1 MAINLYPPQR
11 ENVEKLKLALS
22 KHDCVGIWSATGT
35 GKTLVA
41 LTVAK
46 EMNLKP
52 LICCPLAAFAT
63 WKYWAEE
70 LEVPLIGVV
79 NQEKLKTGKTPWVT
93 LRVEG
98 KQKRFSWTLNPN
110 TEMLI
115 FDEIHR
121 GLSGTASQAGAMAAM
136 TRVQKIKTQL
146 LSATP
151 FTSPL
156 NLRSVGF
163 LFRMHNYSASSFYDF
178 CRRHGCRASRFH
190 RGLEF
195 DHASRLSRVH
205 LQRIAEF
212 LADRTVRLTTDDL
225 AEYFGESIVEPTLIN
240 LAERDRAEIDAAY
253 AAMADEVKKKEHS
266 NPIVTLLRARQRAEL
281 LSIEAVAD
289 MVENSVNEGLSVFVA
304 QSFRESVVQM
314 EAALRKRGISDLSIL
329 TGDSNA
335 DHRIEAVDA
344 FQMDRN
350 RVFLATTAAGGL
362 SVSLHRLRE
371 GGRPRTS
378 IIRVS
383 YSVSELAQA
392 LGRIYRVGMLDK
404 TVVQRLPLVA
414 GTPEERIYVRL
425 QHKLRNMKTMVDDD
439 LI

>member
-1 MAINLYPPQR
+1 M
-11 ENVEKLKLALS
+11 
-22 KHDCVGIWSATGT
+22 
-35 GKTLVA
+35 
-41 LTVAK
+41 
-46 EMNLKP
+46 
-52 LICCPLAAFAT
+52 
-63 WKYWAEE
+63 E
-70 LEVPLIGVV
+70 L
-79 NQEKLKTGKTPWVT
+79 
-93 LRVEG
+93 
-98 KQKRFSWTLNPN
+98 
-110 TEMLI
+110 
-115 FDEIHR
+115 
-121 GLSGTASQAGAMAAM
+121 
-136 TRVQKIKTQL
+136 
-146 LSATP
+146 
-151 FTSPL
+151 
-156 NLRSVGF
+156 
-163 LFRMHNYSASSFYDF
+163 
-178 CRRHGCRASRFH
+178 
-190 RGLEF
+190 

-225 AEYFGESIVEPTLIN
+225 AEFSRINVEPTLIN
-240 LAERDRAEIDAAY
+240 LANATARR
-253 AAMADEVKKKEHS
+253 S
-266 NPIVTLLRARQRAEL
+266 TRLRAGRRGEERTFKPDRPQELASAPNFVHRGRRGRKFRERRAR
-281 LSIEAVAD
+281 
-289 MVENSVNEGLSVFVA
+289 FVA

-314 EAALRKRGISDLSIL
+314 RRRPKLASDLSIP
-329 TGDSNA
+329 TTNA

-392 LGRIYRVGMLDK
+392 LGRIYRAGMLDK